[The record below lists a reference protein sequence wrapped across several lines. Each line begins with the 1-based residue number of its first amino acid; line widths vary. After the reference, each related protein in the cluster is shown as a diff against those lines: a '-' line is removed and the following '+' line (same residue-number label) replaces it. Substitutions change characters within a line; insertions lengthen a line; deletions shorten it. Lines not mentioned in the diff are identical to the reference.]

1 MTNFNKFWS
10 VYGKVSET
18 VRYINIFHLTWPMS
32 SPYLVKLRCSKL
44 LHNGEMLL
52 FATNYLT
59 TELAHSKLKYLA
71 ELLVVMTDQLKIVR
85 IHAWNVHRVHGH
97 KRLDDDASLSL

>member
-1 MTNFNKFWS
+1 
-10 VYGKVSET
+10 
-18 VRYINIFHLTWPMS
+18 
-32 SPYLVKLRCSKL
+32 
-44 LHNGEMLL
+44 MLL

-85 IHAWNVHRVHGH
+85 IHA
-97 KRLDDDASLSL
+97 